1 MSLSVISSPLAAI
14 APPPPGSAATT
25 GTAGTGLDFSALLF
39 SQMGALSSLITD
51 TSSETRK
58 EATREEETENSSDVL
73 ALFLGN
79 LQPVP
84 PAPPPDSTSPDS
96 TPHDSPP
103 PDTAPSS
110 VIQPYTAVAH
120 PADAEWEKQADD
132 PGVLMTR
139 NSPPSAL
146 LSGEISSGS
155 GSGSGSGSEVDAAT
169 ANLAAATSFTDLLA
183 QKGENTPLTA
193 GAAAH
198 LQATQAGKTEAP
210 THHPS
215 IQTPLSQPGWG
226 HEFGEKLVWMAKN
239 DQQSA
244 QININPPQL
253 GPIQIHLSLNGDQ
266 ATATFASPFGE
277 VRQAIESALPQLK
290 EMLSSSGIDLGQA
303 NVGANLAQQQRESQ
317 QQQAKTRRDGDENAI
332 LPATGD
338 HASSG
343 TIALGA
349 TGRGQGKVDLF
360 A

>member
-14 APPPPGSAATT
+14 APPSPGSAATT

-39 SQMGALSSLITD
+39 SQMGALSGLITD
-51 TSSETRK
+51 TAGETGK
-58 EATREEETENSSDVL
+58 EAAREEETESSSDVL

-79 LQPVP
+79 LQPPP
-84 PAPPPDSTSPDS
+84 PAAAA
-96 TPHDSPP
+96 TPQ
-103 PDTAPSS
+103 TN
-110 VIQPYTAVAH
+110 T
-120 PADAEWEKQADD
+120 EREKRAGD
-132 PGVLMTR
+132 PGILTAR
-139 NSPPSAL
+139 NTASAAL
-146 LSGEISSGS
+146 LSGEISGS
-155 GSGSGSGSEVDAAT
+155 SNSGSEVDAAT
-169 ANLAAATSFTDLLA
+169 AILAAATSFTDLLA

-290 EMLSSSGIDLGQA
+290 EMLASSGIDLGQA

>member
-39 SQMGALSSLITD
+39 SQMGALSGLITD
-51 TSSETRK
+51 TAGETGK
-58 EATREEETENSSDVL
+58 EAAREEETESSSDVL

-79 LQPVP
+79 LQPPP
-84 PAPPPDSTSPDS
+84 PAAAAA
-96 TPHDSPP
+96 TP
-103 PDTAPSS
+103 
-110 VIQPYTAVAH
+110 
-120 PADAEWEKQADD
+120 QADTEREKPAGD
-132 PGVLMTR
+132 PGILTAR
-139 NSPPSAL
+139 NTASAAL
-146 LSGEISSGS
+146 LPGEISGS
-155 GSGSGSGSEVDAAT
+155 SNNGSEVDAAT

-198 LQATQAGKTEAP
+198 LQATQAGKAEAP

-290 EMLSSSGIDLGQA
+290 EMLASSGIDLGQA
-303 NVGANLAQQQRESQ
+303 NVGSNLAQQQRESQ